1 MAVFKDKKIA
11 TQALSGEGHYSGGSW
26 KKLLVTGVLSLSI
39 CSTLILGT
47 YVFLHRPDANLAP
60 ASREVPVART
70 SPAPSIPTSHES
82 AKPIDDRRAEIVT
95 LQTEETKKAP
105 APLAPKIETKKPAPA
120 PVASAPVRTG
130 LFDEARAALRS
141 GKHEAALEALKKNT
155 AALKN
160 DSPEKIEAALLRG
173 RALLSLG
180 RVDDARA
187 EFEPLAHLSKTTEA
201 GADALLGMSW
211 CQAGFLTRCR
221 ESELEQVR
229 EGAESWGAAMAALE
243 SARRAEEA
251 AAGDL
256 GKLEAARA
264 LYQQALDTGK
274 LDEQSD
280 NDCLAR
286 LTKLTNDIVLNAKT
300 PCSEPKAA
308 FHKVE
313 AGDTV
318 EKIARKYKVN
328 TGQLKTLNR
337 LNDKMVIRYGQVLK
351 VLPGD
356 VMYKV
361 SRTSLTATLYIDN
374 VFIRRYP
381 VGIGPGNATPV
392 GSYTIDT
399 KVSNPD
405 WWYDGKR
412 VPFGDPA
419 NILGTR
425 WMGFAASDLIP
436 QGAGLG
442 VHGTAFPESVPG
454 RESKGC
460 VRMHNK
466 DVEELYDLM
475 PQGGKVTI
483 VD

>member
-1 MAVFKDKKIA
+1 MAVFKDKNIVA
-11 TQALSGEGHYSGGSW
+11 QALSGDVQFPRSSW
-26 KKLLVTGVLSLSI
+26 KKWVVTIALSLSV
-39 CSTLILGT
+39 CTTLVLGT
-47 YVFLHRPDANLAP
+47 YVFIHRPDANLAP
-60 ASREVPVART
+60 ASREIATTPIARPTPV
-70 SPAPSIPTSHES
+70 PSIPTSHES
-82 AKPIDDRRAEIVT
+82 AKPVDERRAEIVT
-95 LQTEETKKAP
+95 LQEEPKKLAQKMETQKAAVPVSAP
-105 APLAPKIETKKPAPA
+105 ATKSGPLAE
-120 PVASAPVRTG
+120 V
-130 LFDEARAALRS
+130 RAALRA
-141 GKHEAALEALKKNT
+141 GKHEQVLEALKQNT
-155 AALKN
+155 ATT
-160 DSPEKIEAALLRG
+160 PEKIEAAILRG
-173 RALLSLG
+173 RAYLAVG

-187 EFEPLAHLSKTTEA
+187 EFEPLANLPKTTEA
-201 GADALLGMSW
+201 GNDVLLGLSW
-211 CQAGFLTRCR
+211 CQSGFLTRCR

-229 EGAESWGAAMAALE
+229 EGAESWGAAMASLE

-280 NDCLAR
+280 NDCLTR
-286 LTKLTNDIVLNAKT
+286 LTKLTNDVVLNAKT
-300 PCSEPKAA
+300 PCSQPKAA

-356 VMYKV
+356 VVYKV
-361 SRTSLTATLYIDN
+361 SRTTLTATLYIDN

-392 GSYTIDT
+392 GTYTIET

-412 VPFGDPA
+412 VPFGDA
-419 NILGTR
+419 NNILGTR
-425 WMGFAASDLIP
+425 WMGFAANEHTP

-442 VHGTAFPESVPG
+442 VHGTALPESVPG

-460 VRMHNK
+460 VRMINK

-475 PQGGKVTI
+475 PQGGKVVI